1 MGVARGLGHSRIS
14 PCIQKLS
21 IAAQLMG
28 LALVLGLMT
37 GCQTT
42 RTVSNAELIDHQL
55 RLDFSGLK
63 TVQTIEPLHV
73 TCSMPERWHPLQL
86 QETGLYNHQQWKSPT
101 GYTGCG
107 VVYVHMPLPLSAKAL
122 IWFAKLQYAKDSSG
136 GRLVKEWTDEL
147 GRPWFEGE
155 NSKYHVR
162 GYVEVDGFSAWL
174 VYFGYK
180 VNRPI
185 NTAEL
190 GIAARCIET
199 VVPMTG
205 ERHPSHS
212 SLAEVVGPNHSH
224 VPS

>member
-1 MGVARGLGHSRIS
+1 
-14 PCIQKLS
+14 
-21 IAAQLMG
+21 
-28 LALVLGLMT
+28 
-37 GCQTT
+37 
-42 RTVSNAELIDHQL
+42 
-55 RLDFSGLK
+55 
-63 TVQTIEPLHV
+63 
-73 TCSMPERWHPLQL
+73 
-86 QETGLYNHQQWKSPT
+86 
-101 GYTGCG
+101 
-107 VVYVHMPLPLSAKAL
+107 MPLPLSAKAL
-122 IWFAKLQYAKDSSG
+122 VWFAKLQYAKDSNG

-155 NSKYHVR
+155 NNKYHVR

-212 SLAEVVGPNHSH
+212 SIAEVVNPNHSH